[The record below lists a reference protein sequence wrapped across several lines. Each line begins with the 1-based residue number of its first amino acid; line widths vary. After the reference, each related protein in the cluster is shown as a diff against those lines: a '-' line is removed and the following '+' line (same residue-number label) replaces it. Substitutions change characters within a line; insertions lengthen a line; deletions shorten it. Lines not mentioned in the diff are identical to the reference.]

1 MTGKQG
7 DYPTPGLYPGYGR
20 AARLVALLGLRASAS
35 GSGACRIVRMF
46 AAAVRILWLVIR
58 GCEGAAVAVKQV

>member
-1 MTGKQG
+1 MTEKQG
-7 DYPTPGLYPGYGR
+7 DYPRPGLSGLWPS
-20 AARLVALLGLRASAS
+20 LVALLGLWASAS

-58 GCEGAAVAVKQV
+58 ECEGAAVLVKQV